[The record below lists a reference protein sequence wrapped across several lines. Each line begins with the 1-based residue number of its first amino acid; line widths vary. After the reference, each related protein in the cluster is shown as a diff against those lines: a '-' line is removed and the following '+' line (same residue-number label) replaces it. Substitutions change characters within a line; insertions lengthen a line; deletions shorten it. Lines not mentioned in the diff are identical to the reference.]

1 MRNVVEGATK
11 SKIRTVHSGRLRS
24 LLHTRLPLAMA
35 PKSFEPKNRGSTK
48 KDGCG
53 REVVVSPHDL
63 NVTMPRLLGLLA
75 MDYICLG
82 YPAPPGMTMEGG
94 GAEEL
99 ARAWQQ
105 TNQLMNLPLHTN
117 HGALGSGDLV
127 PPSAIKTIL

>member
-1 MRNVVEGATK
+1 MDAAHG
-11 SKIRTVHSGRLRS
+11 
-24 LLHTRLPLAMA
+24 
-35 PKSFEPKNRGSTK
+35 
-48 KDGCG
+48 
-53 REVVVSPHDL
+53 PHDL